1 MTHYHISTN
10 LLQIEQNAEYDL
22 LSCSITI
29 IITNDI
35 YIILSLFLIL
45 QVIIWLSVFQG
56 FNYGMEFN
64 DHYIDSSKWAEKLN

>member
-10 LLQIEQNAEYDL
+10 LLQIEQNAEYEL

-45 QVIIWLSVFQG
+45 QVIIWLSVFQV

-64 DHYIDSSKWAEKLN
+64 DHYIDSSK